1 MIGDI
6 LQPTHLL
13 FVLVVAL
20 LVLGPKR
27 LPEASRAIGKGIR
40 DFKMAVSGEEHDH
53 GTLLTPPTPPTP
65 TSVTAPYAPVGT
77 TTPMPPPVEATA
89 AAPAADPAVTAPE
102 EAQMTASE
110 PEAEPTSQPTEPAQ
124 PVA

>member
-13 FVLVVAL
+13 FVLIVAL

-40 DFKMAVSGEEHDH
+40 DFRMAVSGEEPDH
-53 GTLLTPPTPPTP
+53 TAITTPAPTP
-65 TSVTAPYAPVGT
+65 SVMTVPAS
-77 TTPMPPPVEATA
+77 A
-89 AAPAADPAVTAPE
+89 AVPAADPAMPASETAFPAFA
-102 EAQMTASE
+102 EAQTEPISE
-110 PEAEPTSQPTEPAQ
+110 PTEPAQ

>member
-40 DFKMAVSGEEHDH
+40 DFKMAVSGEEQDH
-53 GTLLTPPTPPTP
+53 GTLLTQQ
-65 TSVTAPYAPVGT
+65 TSVTEPYAPVAT
-77 TTPMPPPVEATA
+77 PAPMPPSAEATA
-89 AAPAADPAVTAPE
+89 PAFAEDTAVTAPE
-102 EAQMTASE
+102 GAPITAPE
-110 PEAEPTSQPTEPAQ
+110 PATEPTSQPTEPAQ

>member
-27 LPEASRAIGKGIR
+27 LPEAGRALGKGIR
-40 DFKMAVSGEEHDH
+40 DFRMAVSGEEQDH
-53 GTLLTPPTPPTP
+53 GALTAAM
-65 TSVTAPYAPVGT
+65 TSAAPAAPAVAPYAP
-77 TTPMPPPVEATA
+77 
-89 AAPAADPAVTAPE
+89 
-102 EAQMTASE
+102 
-110 PEAEPTSQPTEPAQ
+110 
-124 PVA
+124 

>member
-27 LPEASRAIGKGIR
+27 LPEAGRALGKGIR
-40 DFKMAVSGEEHDH
+40 DFRSAIGGEDDH
-53 GTLLTPPTPPTP
+53 HSSIPTETAH
-65 TSVTAPYAPVGT
+65 SVQ
-77 TTPMPPPVEATA
+77 ATA
-89 AAPAADPAVTAPE
+89 T
-102 EAQMTASE
+102 
-110 PEAEPTSQPTEPAQ
+110 AEPPADTTAQQAETVQPF
-124 PVA
+124 V

>member
-27 LPEASRAIGKGIR
+27 LPEAGRALGKGIR
-40 DFKMAVSGEEHDH
+40 DFRSAIGGDDDH
-53 GTLLTPPTPPTP
+53 HNSIPNETA
-65 TSVTAPYAPVGT
+65 TSAPAPAYQTVTTAP
-77 TTPMPPPVEATA
+77 A
-89 AAPAADPAVTAPE
+89 AAPPQPVHAAAPIEQPAVQT
-102 EAQMTASE
+102 
-110 PEAEPTSQPTEPAQ
+110 AEPPAETAH
-124 PVA
+124 PFV